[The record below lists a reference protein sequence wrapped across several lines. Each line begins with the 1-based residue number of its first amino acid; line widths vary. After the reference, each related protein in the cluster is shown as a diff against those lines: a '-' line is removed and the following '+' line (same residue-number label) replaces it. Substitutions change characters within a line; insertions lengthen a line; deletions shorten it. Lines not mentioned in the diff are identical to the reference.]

1 VNEFGSYSGVAKRW
15 RLEIGEIKGVE
26 TSTLSVML
34 VVGTDLSDN
43 RRQEWSYKT
52 NLKQ

>member
-1 VNEFGSYSGVAKRW
+1 VNEFGSYSRVAKRW
-15 RLEIGEIKGVE
+15 RLEIGGIKGLE

-43 RRQEWSYKT
+43 RKQEWSYKT
-52 NLKQ
+52 NLE